1 MSLMP
6 WNEQLVLGIAE
17 IDKQHR
23 CLVDRVNELHA
34 ELGQPAPNRKTIGD
48 ILESLVDHTMN
59 HFIVEE
65 ELFKRHGYTESAAHI
80 AERNGFTGTIMGVL
94 DKFQHEGGDVGKDT
108 MTALKD
114 WLTHHITVADK
125 AYAPFINAKGV
136 H

>member
-1 MSLMP
+1 MSLML
-6 WNEQLVLGIAE
+6 WNEQLELGIAK
-17 IDKQHR
+17 IDEQHR
-23 CLVDRVNELHA
+23 GLVDRLNELHT
-34 ELGQPAPNRKTIGD
+34 ELGQAAPNRKTVGD

-65 ELFKRHGYTESAAHI
+65 ELFKRHGYTESAAHMS
-80 AERNGFTGTIMGVL
+80 ERNGFTSTIMAVL
-94 DKFQHEGGDVGKDT
+94 DKFQHEGADVDKDT
-108 MTALKD
+108 LAQLKD

>member
-1 MSLMP
+1 
-6 WNEQLVLGIAE
+6 
-17 IDKQHR
+17 
-23 CLVDRVNELHA
+23 
-34 ELGQPAPNRKTIGD
+34 
-48 ILESLVDHTMN
+48 MN

-80 AERNGFTGTIMGVL
+80 SNRNGFTDTIMTML
-94 DKFQHEGGDVGKDT
+94 DKFQHEGADVGKDT
-108 MTALKD
+108 MTVLKD

>member
-6 WNEQLVLGIAE
+6 WNEQLVLGIAT
-17 IDKQHR
+17 IDEQHR
-23 CLVDRVNELHA
+23 CMVDRVNELHA
-34 ELGQPAPNRKTIGD
+34 ELGQATPNRKAIGD

-65 ELFKRHGYTESAAHI
+65 ELFKRNGYTESAAHI
-80 AERNGFTGTIMGVL
+80 ADRNGFTDKIMTVL
-94 DKFQHEGGDVGKDT
+94 DKVQHDGAEVGKDT
-108 MTALKD
+108 MAQLKD

-125 AYAPFINAKGV
+125 AYAPFINAKAV